1 MSFNINNNNNS
12 QFVHS
17 EAPKRGDHTLK
28 KKKQPDKMLTLVKT
42 RMSKIANF
50 NGHSITLGLM
60 TTVNSTNKNQDNP
73 V

>member
-17 EAPKRGDHTLK
+17 EAPKRVDHTFK
-28 KKKQPDKMLTLVKT
+28 KKPDKMLTLVKT
-42 RMSKIANF
+42 RMSKVANF
-50 NGHSITLGLM
+50 NKGHSITLDLM
-60 TTVNSTNKNQDNP
+60 TTINSINKNQDNP

>member
-1 MSFNINNNNNS
+1 M
-12 QFVHS
+12 HS
-17 EAPKRGDHTLK
+17 EAPKRGDHTLKK